1 MKEKRSVLICCDL
14 LCISISVTSS
24 KLVDLGLIV
33 ILKPIV
39 FFFGVR
45 RAKESIGEYI
55 CSVLDREERE
65 LKVSWWKPIF
75 S

>member
-39 FFFGVR
+39 FFLVFDER
-45 RAKESIGEYI
+45 RNPLVNIF
-55 CSVLDREERE
+55 VLFLIE
-65 LKVSWWKPIF
+65 KSA